1 MKRRNEKREKLAFDM
16 HFGGLVKEEETG
28 NSIRCS
34 WLNLE
39 KRSGMLRDSYLEKS
53 TMFGNRNCCFDLW
66 W

>member
-39 KRSGMLRDSYLEKS
+39 KRSGMLRDSYLENKY
-53 TMFGNRNCCFDLW
+53 DVW
-66 W
+66 K